1 MTARNTAYWICQ
13 VLGWGAYSGSQLWMA
28 AAQTS
33 WSPGL
38 AARFGLFFLYSIAL
52 THVLRDVVRR
62 RQWLDLPPTQAF
74 PRLIGAAL
82 LVGAIQ
88 TLLVVAVDFVLGAG
102 QSGFGQISFVVWL
115 WVVLTTI
122 AIFWTMLYAAV
133 SGIRRSREA
142 RRVSLETQLAL
153 REAEL
158 RALESQLDPH
168 FLFNC
173 LNSIRA
179 MIGENPA
186 EAQDM
191 VTRLANIL
199 RYNLQRD
206 PQHTAPLAREVEI
219 VSDYLALESARF
231 EERLRVRV
239 EIEPNAAELPVPTM
253 LLQTL
258 VENGLKHG
266 IRPLPAGGELLIR
279 ARLQQ
284 GLLRIDVENSG
295 SLRDAQSDGA
305 GIGLRNARDR
315 LRLLYGGRAELRL
328 TGAANGRVQATVEI
342 PTVS

>member
-1 MTARNTAYWICQ
+1 MIARNTAYWICQ
-13 VLGWGAYSGSQLWMA
+13 VLGWGAYSGAQLWLA

-33 WSPGL
+33 WSSSL
-38 AARFGLFFLYSIAL
+38 AARFGLFFLYSIAV
-52 THVLRDVVRR
+52 THGLRHVVRR
-62 RQWLDLPPTQAF
+62 RQWLDLPPKQAF
-74 PRLIGAAL
+74 PRLISAAV

-102 QSGFGQISFVVWL
+102 QSSFNQTSFVVWL
-115 WVVLTTI
+115 WVVLTAI
-122 AIFWTMLYAAV
+122 SIFWSMLYAAV
-133 SGIRRSREA
+133 TGIRRSREA
-142 RRVSLETQLAL
+142 RRASLETQLAL

-158 RALESQLDPH
+158 RALEAQLDPH

-179 MIGENPA
+179 MIAENPA
-186 EAQDM
+186 EAQEM

-231 EERLRVRV
+231 EERLRVTV
-239 EIEPNAAELPVPTM
+239 EIEPGAAELPVPTM

-266 IRPLPAGGELLIR
+266 IRPLPEGGDLLIR
-279 ARLQQ
+279 ARLRQ
-284 GLLRIDVENSG
+284 GVLVIEVENSG
-295 SLRDAQSDGA
+295 RLQDAQSDGA

-328 TGAANGRVQATVEI
+328 TGGANGRVQATVEI
-342 PTVS
+342 PALS